1 MFDYYGVCCTVNEEG
16 RVGYLGVSAWEVGRS
31 SRRRVGRSA
40 LPAGLAREGGELE
53 VRRGASPYVWLVVF
67 VLLLVLGTMLL
78 DPGVAA
84 AQSPDVTE
92 AGGRDLGLRDWLD
105 HLPLALGSMLLV
117 VIVDAL
123 VVIKIV
129 RDRRGSR

>member
-1 MFDYYGVCCTVNEEG
+1 MFDYKGGCTVNDEG
-16 RVGYLGVSAWEVGRS
+16 RVGYLGVSAWEIGRP
-31 SRRRVGRSA
+31 RHRRVSRYA
-40 LPAGLAREGGELE
+40 LPAEVAREGGEL
-53 VRRGASPYVWLVVF
+53 VARRGASPHVWLIAFAV
-67 VLLLVLGTMLL
+67 LLVLGTMLL

-84 AQSPDVTE
+84 AQSPDITE

-117 VIVDAL
+117 IIVDAL
-123 VVIKIV
+123 VVFKIV